1 MPTRHMSP
9 RAAGMLGR
17 ATTRASG
24 LFAPV
29 RSAYRTGGI
38 GAAAAVGKKPAMIG
52 GSLFAGAGVVANRRR
67 SGLDKTVGRPTGMYN
82 H

>member
-1 MPTRHMSP
+1 MPTRHMTS
-9 RAAGMLGR
+9 RAAGMLSG

-24 LFAPV
+24 LLAPV

-38 GAAAAVGKKPAMIG
+38 GAAASVAKKPAMIG
-52 GSLFAGAGVVANRRR
+52 AGLFSGAGMVANRRR